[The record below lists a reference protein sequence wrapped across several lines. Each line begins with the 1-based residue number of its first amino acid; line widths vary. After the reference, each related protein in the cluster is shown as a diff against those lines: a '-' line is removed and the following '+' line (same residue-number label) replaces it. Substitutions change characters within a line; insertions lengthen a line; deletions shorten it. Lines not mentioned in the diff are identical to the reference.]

1 MARPRNR
8 ATRDPSSAR
17 TATPGEF
24 AKRKR
29 LPSRGEIERAKREAA
44 DLFTP
49 MTASHDQS
57 VPPPSVRPH
66 SRTSNASSLP
76 EPATAL
82 RTTSYDVQRLAPASH
97 DENRLPSPRP
107 NLAARLRETSRPARD
122 AGDRKTGGLAV
133 EIVETMY
140 VDVLTPGPTTSS
152 SRADSVR
159 SPAMNQSRND
169 TLSPSLTEKSNKSKA
184 IDEYISSVEQ
194 ARSAARHE
202 RTSSRR
208 RDDNRG
214 GRTASRAREPS
225 ASRGR
230 DNVRYIKSAKRSPA
244 SPVPMSPEEIAKAGQ
259 QQVEPAT
266 TDDEEFYKLA
276 SPITSPAERYL
287 SPVIARPESR
297 QARTLDREGSRHRV
311 AAPALDGGRG
321 RSAAQGPGLLERSP
335 SMPMALS
342 PEKRDNGEIDE
353 TESNGRRFRIRAA
366 SANRNPDD
374 LQSRRAASREGRAS
388 SASRR
393 PEIREKALGMYDI
406 TRETIAEDASSVSSY
421 TDSSSAPRR
430 PPGLSRR
437 ELAAKEL
444 EDRRLSLARRP
455 SAPQIPH
462 PADLPVLATRPAMA
476 PRSQTELGQSALDS
490 AAFIKKP
497 DS

>member
-1 MARPRNR
+1 
-8 ATRDPSSAR
+8 
-17 TATPGEF
+17 
-24 AKRKR
+24 
-29 LPSRGEIERAKREAA
+29 
-44 DLFTP
+44 

-297 QARTLDREGSRHRV
+297 QARTLEREGSRHRV

-374 LQSRRAASREGRAS
+374 LQSREPQAARVGQAPPVVDQRSGRRRWACMTSPERPSPRTQAPCRRTQTHRALRGGHRVLAVENWLRRSLKTAACLLPDDRLRRRSRILPTSQYSPHGRLWLLVHRLNLGTVRARQ
-388 SASRR
+388 RR
-393 PEIREKALGMYDI
+393 LYQEARQ
-406 TRETIAEDASSVSSY
+406 
-421 TDSSSAPRR
+421 
-430 PPGLSRR
+430 LSRSWR
-437 ELAAKEL
+437 
-444 EDRRLSLARRP
+444 RRLLLKIGVLHCSRP
-455 SAPQIPH
+455 WACLQPP
-462 PADLPVLATRPAMA
+462 
-476 PRSQTELGQSALDS
+476 EL
-490 AAFIKKP
+490 
-497 DS
+497 